1 MDLDFLRYY
10 DLERYLWEDVHQRFH
25 QEGSIGAFDF
35 FSIVIWKANRA
46 KSHTARRLLR
56 TDPAGRSELEP
67 IVRDL
72 SRNLY
77 GAGDAKER
85 LRILMKDWGFYLPM
99 ASAILSVFWP
109 DEFSVYDVRVSDQLG
124 RFQKLGNKTD
134 FQAIWSGYHE
144 YLEAVRCAVPS
155 GLSLRDADRFLWG
168 KSVAEQLNNDLRENF
183 GSDL

>member
-46 KSHTARRLLR
+46 KSHTAKRLLR

-77 GAGDAKER
+77 GARDAKER
-85 LRILMKDWGFYLPM
+85 LRILMIDWGFYLPM
-99 ASAILSVFWP
+99 ASSILSVFWP

-134 FQAIWSGYHE
+134 FQAIWSGYHQ
-144 YLEAVRCAVPS
+144 YLEAVRRAAPS
-155 GLSLRDADRFLWG
+155 GLSLRDVDRFLWG
-168 KSVAEQLNNDLRENF
+168 RSVWQQLAQDVERGFLQT
-183 GSDL
+183 